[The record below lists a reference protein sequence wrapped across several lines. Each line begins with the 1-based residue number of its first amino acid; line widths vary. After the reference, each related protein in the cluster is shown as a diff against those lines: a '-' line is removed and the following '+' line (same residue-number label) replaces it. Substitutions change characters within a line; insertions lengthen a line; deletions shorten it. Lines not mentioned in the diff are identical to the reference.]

1 MPPTFLFLF
10 SKSFSI
16 GISYIQ
22 KRCLISVT
30 RYSTPFRKSDLHE
43 GKPVRVDVNGKPIV
57 IALVSKKVYAM
68 DSVCSHEGGP
78 LEDGTIEGYCL
89 VCPWH
94 QGIFDI
100 RTAKASHKTD
110 WVTDL
115 HSYGVII
122 DDKSGLISIDTD
134 SSASHLDSDSGIAQQ
149 EAAVAEDVGKHDH

>member
-1 MPPTFLFLF
+1 M
-10 SKSFSI
+10 

-22 KRCLISVT
+22 GRWLISMT
-30 RYSTPFRKSDLHE
+30 RYSTPLRKSDLQE
-43 GKPVRVDVNGKPIV
+43 GKPVRVDVNGKAIV
-57 IALVSKKVYAM
+57 IALVSEKVYAM

-100 RTAKASHKTD
+100 RSAKASPQTD

-115 HSYGVII
+115 HSYAAVV
-122 DDKSGLISIDTD
+122 DDNSGQILIDT
-134 SSASHLDSDSGIAQQ
+134 
-149 EAAVAEDVGKHDH
+149 EPAAPHSNNSNDDRQL